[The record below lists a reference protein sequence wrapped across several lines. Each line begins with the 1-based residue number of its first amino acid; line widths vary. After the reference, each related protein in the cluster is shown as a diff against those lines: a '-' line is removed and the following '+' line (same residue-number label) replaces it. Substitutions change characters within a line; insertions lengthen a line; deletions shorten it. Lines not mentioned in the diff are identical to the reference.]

1 MNGFV
6 KRLTLAV
13 SAAAF
18 AASLGMAGT
27 AKAGGMPESDEPIR
41 LAMNEW
47 TGQHISTHVAGEVLK
62 MMGYNVEYVTAG
74 YYPQMAALRDGTVTA
89 TMELWS
95 SNIGDHYTDALASG
109 KVVEIGDLGLDA
121 IETWYVPDFVLEM
134 CPGLPDY
141 MALYDCAELFAT
153 PDTFPNG
160 RFVDYP
166 PDWGD
171 SNSKRIEALELPF
184 TSIPS
189 GSEGALIA
197 EIKASYAS
205 KTPLILQFWEPQWA
219 QAAYP
224 MTRVLLPPHE
234 DACYDDASWGV
245 NPDMTYDCNWK
256 PGRVFKM
263 AWVGTEEKWPGAFAL
278 LQNLQLSNADQN
290 AMMQAIDVD
299 GRDLDEVVHEWL
311 DNNSYKWQVWVGA
324 AGVAASK

>member
-1 MNGFV
+1 MNGFL
-6 KRLTLAV
+6 KKLTLAV

-27 AKAGGMPESDEPIR
+27 AKAGGMPESDEPIK

-74 YYPQMAALRDGTVTA
+74 YYPQMTALRDGTVTA

-109 KVVEIGDLGLDA
+109 KVVEIGDLGLNPV
-121 IETWYVPDFVLEM
+121 ESWYYPDFVADM
-134 CPGLPDY
+134 CPGLPNWE
-141 MALYDCAELFAT
+141 ALMDCAEVFAT
-153 PDTFPNG
+153 PDTYPNG

-171 SNSKRIEALELPF
+171 SNTKRIAALGLPF

-189 GSEGALIA
+189 GSEGALLA
-197 EIKASYAS
+197 EIKAAYAS
-205 KTPLILQFWEPQWA
+205 KTALVLQFWEPQWA

-224 MTRVLLPPHE
+224 MTSVDLPPYE
-234 DACYDDASWGV
+234 DACYEDPAWGV
-245 NPDMTYDCNWK
+245 NPNDTYDCDWQL
-256 PGRVFKM
+256 GTVFKM
-263 AWVGTEEKWPGAFAL
+263 AWVGMQETWPGAFAL

-290 AMMQAIDVD
+290 AMMKAIDVD